1 VVSNANQVP
10 VKMDFSMTWVVLF
23 GLPLL
28 AIGAIIAFARYHA
41 SEVQQD
47 GRDDEPKSE

>member
-1 VVSNANQVP
+1 MSNANQVP
-10 VKMDFSMTWVVLF
+10 VKMDSSVTWMILF

-47 GRDDEPKSE
+47 GRDDDPKAE